1 MSNLDKLMADL
12 LFQYEEQEFENI
24 DSMQDIPIPSELDNR
39 IQALIRH
46 HSSPE
51 KSKKQNLSV
60 LRKAAIV
67 FLVLGITL
75 GSVLAFSPK
84 ARALVKDII
93 KIFYSDHNSYRF
105 GTEYVEIH
113 KGDYTLGYIPEGFE
127 LLEEGEVVSGFYQY
141 YNGENESRLDFYYY
155 SAQAGTIAIDNE
167 NMEHKDI
174 KINGLE
180 GVIAHDTESL
190 FTSAFLLDE
199 GVVLEIT
206 GDFEYDT
213 AIKILEN
220 IQKNRL

>member
-24 DSMQDIPIPSELDNR
+24 DSMKNIPIPSELDNR
-39 IQALIRH
+39 IQSLICH
-46 HSSPE
+46 HSSPK
-51 KSKKQNLSV
+51 KSKKHNLSV
-60 LRKAAIV
+60 LRKVAIV

-113 KGDYTLGYIPEGFE
+113 KGDYTLGYIPQGFE
-127 LLEEGEVVSGFYQY
+127 LVEEGESEDIYQY
-141 YNGENESRLDFYYY
+141 IY
-155 SAQAGTIAIDNE
+155 SGKDNTMLIFTVSDASASSMLIDNE

-180 GVIAHDTESL
+180 GVIAHDSESL
-190 FTSAFLLDE
+190 FTSAFLLDD

-206 GDFEYDT
+206 GDFEYHT

-220 IQKNRL
+220 IQKNK

>member
-39 IQALIRH
+39 IQSLIRH
-46 HSSPE
+46 HSSPK
-51 KSKKQNLSV
+51 KSKKHNLSV
-60 LRKAAIV
+60 LRKVAIV

-113 KGDYTLGYIPEGFE
+113 KGDYTLGYIPQGFE
-127 LLEEGEVVSGFYQY
+127 LVEEGESEDIYQY
-141 YNGENESRLDFYYY
+141 IY
-155 SAQAGTIAIDNE
+155 SGKDNTMLIFTVSDASASSMLIDNE
-167 NMEHKDI
+167 NMEHNDI

-180 GVIAHDTESL
+180 GVNAHDSESL
-190 FTSAFLLDE
+190 FTSAFLLDD

-220 IQKNRL
+220 IQKNK